1 MSWKIMLLL
10 AFLGI
15 FGVHGKD
22 CKLKP
27 SLPSKI
33 FKSFEENEE
42 LNFSEG
48 EENNLENANLM
59 VNC

>member
-1 MSWKIMLLL
+1 MFWKIMLLL

-15 FGVHGKD
+15 FGVQGKD

-33 FKSFEENEE
+33 FESFEENEE
-42 LNFSEG
+42 LNFLEG
-48 EENNLENANLM
+48 EKNNLENANLK
-59 VNC
+59 VNS